1 MEVFSDHKSH
11 GLSKSPYL
19 LTDGGEDGV
28 AGEVLQER
36 AAIAINRSSLST
48 YDLFNRGLLIMIM
61 SFILFYAV
69 YYLTA
74 VTAIT
79 ATVDLSYA
87 TYEGLAHSNGITQ
100 WLGMRYAA
108 APVGDLRFA
117 APQDPPAV
125 DGVQKADKHG
135 KVCLGTGQSL
145 HNGGMS
151 EDCLFVD
158 VFAPTHA
165 TSEPKL
171 PVYFFIQGG
180 GFNFNSNAN
189 YDGSGLIAASDYNI
203 VVVTFNYRVGPY
215 GFIAGRE
222 INSLNNGIKDQ
233 RKALQWVQRHISRFG
248 GDPSHVV
255 LGGDSAGAAS
265 IALHLT
271 AYGGRNDGLFVGAAA
286 ESVSFA
292 TILTVEESQ
301 HQYDDLAVRLGCV
314 NRSSS
319 TSEAKCAS
327 TTEGHDTL
335 VCLRSKTTAEL
346 QSKNFNTPYPGSEK
360 PPLFMWNPVLDAD
373 LIRNYTYAAFD
384 SGAFIHVPV
393 IFGDDTNAGTIFTPR
408 STSSLAQSDTF
419 LHNQFPYLTLQ
430 HLKRIKRLFPNHG
443 PDFPNSGSWWR
454 QVSNAYGDMRYMC
467 PTLFISSAFA
477 RYGAEGKGKGNWNYR
492 YNVEDAAQMKSGLG
506 VPHTVELG
514 AIWGP
519 ENVGGSAPSSY
530 HAGGSNH
537 WIVPLMQG
545 YWTSFIRALD
555 PNVHRLEGA
564 PMWREFV
571 AASRAGGAGKDVG
584 SRSGSENDDDDK
596 DTVEDKGKE
605 RWQRMLFGSKKTTGM
620 EIVSTSVR
628 ARCRY
633 LSSIG
638 VAIRQ

>member
-1 MEVFSDHKSH
+1 MEAFSDHKSH
-11 GLSKSPYL
+11 GLSKSPHL
-19 LTDGGEDGV
+19 LTDGGEDDV

-36 AAIAINRSSLST
+36 ATIAINRSSVST

-87 TYEGLAHSNGITQ
+87 TYEGLAHSNGITA

-117 APQDPPAV
+117 APQDPPAI

-135 KVCLGTGQSL
+135 KICLGTGQSL

-165 TSEPKL
+165 TSESKL

-180 GFNFNSNAN
+180 GFNFDSNAN
-189 YDGSGLIAASDYNI
+189 YDGSGLIASSDYNI

-222 INSLNNGIKDQ
+222 TDSLNNGIKDQ

-292 TILTVEESQ
+292 TTLTVEESQ
-301 HQYDDLAVRLGCV
+301 YQYDDLAVRLGCL

-335 VCLRSKTTAEL
+335 ACLRSKTTAEL
-346 QSKNFNTPYPGSEK
+346 QSENVNTPYP
-360 PPLFMWNPVLDAD
+360 V
-373 LIRNYTYAAFD
+373 
-384 SGAFIHVPV
+384 
-393 IFGDDTNAGTIFTPR
+393 FTPR
-408 STSSLAQSDTF
+408 STSSLAQSNTF
-419 LHNQFPYLTLQ
+419 LHDQFPYLTLQ

-454 QVSNAYGDMRYMC
+454 QVSNTYGDMRYMC

-477 RYGAEGKGKGNWNYR
+477 RYGAKGKGNWNYR
-492 YNVEDAAQMKSGLG
+492 YNVEDAAQMKSGMG

-564 PMWREFV
+564 PMWEEFV

-584 SRSGSENDDDDK
+584 SRSGSENDDDDR
-596 DTVEDKGKE
+596 DTVKDKGEE
-605 RWQRMLFGSKKTTGM
+605 RWQRMLFGSKNTTGM